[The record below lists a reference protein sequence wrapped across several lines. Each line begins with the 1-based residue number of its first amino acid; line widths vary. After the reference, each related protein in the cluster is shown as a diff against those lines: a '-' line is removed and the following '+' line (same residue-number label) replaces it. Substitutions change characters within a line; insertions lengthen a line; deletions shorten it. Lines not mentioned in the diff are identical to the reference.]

1 MRKLVYV
8 AAEILR
14 VANRVRTE
22 RALPLSYQ
30 RPSTDCSKGAGPAR
44 RALAKGAGALGI
56 LLLAIGG
63 GCASP
68 SLEAL
73 LPLQPPAETDK
84 TGSLPTPTTA
94 YETAA
99 IAPGTPTE
107 VYTLVA
113 RGVLNCWF
121 GAGGPLK
128 ASHMFQAEAEP
139 PSKGGTAEIVIHER
153 DATLR
158 DQRGTRAYRISFASE
173 ASGVRVGMTALK
185 FETKVAQAMAKDVE
199 VWAKGGTGCQLRA
212 ALPPPAPP
220 AAKADKVARKN
231 KKR

>member
-1 MRKLVYV
+1 MTKW
-8 AAEILR
+8 
-14 VANRVRTE
+14 
-22 RALPLSYQ
+22 P
-30 RPSTDCSKGAGPAR
+30 C
-44 RALAKGAGALGI
+44 ALGI

-73 LPLQPPAETDK
+73 LPLQPAPATDQ
-84 TGSLPTPTTA
+84 TGSLATPKTA
-94 YETAA
+94 YETAT
-99 IAPGTPTE
+99 IAPGTPTD
-107 VYTLVA
+107 VYALVA

-128 ASHMFQAEAEP
+128 ASHVFQAEAEP

-153 DATLR
+153 DVALR
-158 DQRGTRAYRISFASE
+158 DQRGTRAYRVSFASE

-185 FETKVAQAMAKDVE
+185 FETKVAEAMAKDVE
-199 VWAKGGTGCQLRA
+199 VWAKGGAGCQLRA
-212 ALPPPAPP
+212 VMPPPAPP
-220 AAKADKVARKN
+220 AAKADKVARKG